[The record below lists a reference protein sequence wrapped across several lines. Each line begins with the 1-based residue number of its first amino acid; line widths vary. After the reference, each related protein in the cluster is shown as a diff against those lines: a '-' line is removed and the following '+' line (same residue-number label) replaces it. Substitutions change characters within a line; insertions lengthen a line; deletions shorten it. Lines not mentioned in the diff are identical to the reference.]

1 MFKME
6 SPLREATSRLLT
18 TGSDAGATHHTKRKL
33 YGYWQRRKKHGQDGS
48 GKHQVHVVWDLLV

>member
-48 GKHQVHVVWDLLV
+48 GKHQVHVV